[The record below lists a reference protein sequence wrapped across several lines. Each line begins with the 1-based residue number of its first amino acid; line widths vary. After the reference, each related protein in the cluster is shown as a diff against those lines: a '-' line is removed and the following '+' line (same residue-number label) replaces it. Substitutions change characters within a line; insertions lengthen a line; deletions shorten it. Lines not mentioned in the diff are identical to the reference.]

1 MKKCSI
7 FWKKQNL
14 SKKSP
19 RPSWTFPQRDPFQD
33 LAEADEWF
41 QVAAAARR
49 CLAAATCP
57 VSVPTRSQQLHQANN
72 RRKPVPVQPLLRRDN
87 TVCVF
92 VVQQEQEQGG
102 TVVSGGAVT
111 DVDCEVRGCP
121 PPVRW
126 LTLLHLSSRGPSSPI
141 SPTTWHRQQISP
153 PWGQPTLSLHP
164 QATLDSFQGCQV
176 D

>member
-1 MKKCSI
+1 M

-19 RPSWTFPQRDPFQD
+19 RPSLTFPLRDPFQD

-87 TVCVF
+87 TVCVC
-92 VVQQEQEQGG
+92 VVQQLQPGRVRG
-102 TVVSGGAVT
+102 PTVT
-111 DVDCEVRGCP
+111 DVDGERGCP

-126 LTLLHLSSRGPSSPI
+126 PTLLHPSFRGPSSPT
-141 SPTTWHRQQISP
+141 SPTPTLLRQQISP
-153 PWGQPTLSLHP
+153 PWGQPTLSPHP

-176 D
+176 DCSMF